1 MHVKNMRVT
10 KIEPQKRRP
19 DRKSIFVDGDFLAG
33 VSSETLLRT
42 GLRTGDAIDPATIQS
57 LHSTEGLLNAKNAAL
72 RFLSVRPRT
81 VREIRDKLRE
91 KEFADS
97 EINSTIEEL
106 QRAGLLDD
114 ASFARMY
121 IRNAMQV
128 RPIGKIL
135 LKRKMLL
142 LGVDLKTIESALA
155 ESLPEYD
162 QSQIAKAS
170 AEKFLARGSH
180 TGKQRDLMK
189 ERKRA
194 GGYLARRGFT
204 WDVIEPILNQLLPM
218 HKRNTE

>member
-1 MHVKNMRVT
+1 MHVENMRIT

-19 DRKSIFVDGDFLAG
+19 DRKSIFVDGNFLAG

-42 GLRTGDAIDPATIQS
+42 GLRTGDTIDPATIQA
-57 LHSTEGLLNAKNAAL
+57 LQATEGLLNAKNAAL

-91 KEFADS
+91 KEFAES
-97 EINSTIEEL
+97 EIGNTIDEL

-114 ASFARMY
+114 AAFARMY

-128 RPIGKIL
+128 RPIGKVL

-142 LGVDLKTIESALA
+142 LGVDLKTIEAALA
-155 ESLPEYD
+155 DTLPEYD
-162 QSQIAKAS
+162 QRDLARAS
-170 AEKFLARGSH
+170 AEKFLARGKH
-180 TGKQRDLMK
+180 TRRQPDAIKD
-189 ERKRA
+189 RKRV

-204 WDVIEPILNQLLPM
+204 WDVIEPVLKELVPM
-218 HKRNTE
+218 NRNIE